1 MRKAVFVV
9 GFASVARHAGR
20 DDRSDWAIAEGR
32 MRSIQGGMPPAL
44 PGCPNFSFDGW
55 LAHAIVP
62 VVHLSSQLDCL
73 LDDGDRLGNL
83 RRCAPIRCDEAMF

>member
-20 DDRSDWAIAEGR
+20 DDRSDWAMAEGR

-44 PGCPNFSFDGW
+44 PGCPNFLIRQ
-55 LAHAIVP
+55 LARPH
-62 VVHLSSQLDCL
+62 
-73 LDDGDRLGNL
+73 DRT
-83 RRCAPIRCDEAMF
+83 RRAS